1 MDYKAIK
8 YRTTA
13 MVLMVI
19 TVILTIV
26 LGALRTCMLAWFY
39 NADTGYFNCSD
50 ILSAVFY
57 AGEALCLVIGV
68 VSLVIL
74 GKKIYITQPAPSS
87 VSLFA
92 GLFCGFLMFASVVLY
107 LMDTPM
113 DQIFENYVAFASIV
127 LALISFVYF
136 VLGITSQK
144 VGYTVKTLLCFAVI
158 LWAMSSLF
166 GLYFDISLTINNP
179 SKVLEQLALVTV
191 TLYFLYECRFFI
203 EKQRPAL
210 YLAIGFISS
219 VLLGVSV
226 LPNLIALF
234 FFGLDVT
241 TGFYT
246 QISELGIFV
255 YILFRTASNIKNIEI
270 NPPKS

>member
-13 MVLMVI
+13 TALMII
-19 TVILTIV
+19 TVVLTVV
-26 LGALRTCMLAWFY
+26 LAAVRTWMLAQFY
-39 NADTGYFNCSD
+39 NADTGYFNCGD
-50 ILSAVFY
+50 ILNAAFY

-107 LMDTPM
+107 FMDTPM
-113 DQIFENYVAFASIV
+113 DQVFKNYVVLVSII
-127 LALISFVYF
+127 LALVSSVYF

-144 VGYTVKTLLCFAVI
+144 IGYTAKTLLCFVVI
-158 LWAMSSLF
+158 LWSMASLL

-179 SKVLEQLALVTV
+179 SKILEQLALVAV

-210 YLAIGFISS
+210 YLAVGFIAS

-246 QISELGIFV
+246 QISELGIFI
-255 YILFRTASNIKNIEI
+255 YILFRTASNIRNIEI
-270 NPPKS
+270 KSPKV